1 MITTG
6 AKLKI
11 GISEYDILH
20 FSYRFKRE
28 IDGKGRPYSNYYG
41 GEIEVQV
48 ETTDDSELWHY
59 FFSKEMRPVSGCI
72 EVLAGADGE
81 YVRRLT
87 FEKAYIYAAGEEMVS
102 RSHRPMITTIAISPM
117 RLDINDTLRLDRRWP
132 QAPQGWQR
140 YEEKEEYRYTRQAA
154 EEENADK
161 YACSVSFR
169 RCPDY
174 DGSFGFDWLRTGDTG
189 EPGCGWYRNCMF
201 DTQAYDLLASTEYR
215 YFDQAWKKQSPAY
228 RATARYTVPWVTLT
242 EGAKAK
248 FRLKLEVEE
257 PSGTLDIQVTGSKP
271 DALQVNLKTIN
282 ANKTGDY
289 YYASELEVTCVSA
302 FSSQLA
308 IEVRA
313 KDELV
318 GKMIFVPNNR
328 LYPLEVAV
336 VTVKTQGNDKNTPCR
351 RSPDA
356 AIFEEMK
363 RLLRQAYI
371 VPMFKF
377 YELDLSQPAEYT
389 VGRSS
394 DNIPGKLKRDVKVI
408 EVEKFGGKRVRPELY
423 VEMNDN
429 KPLLNI
435 LWKNNEE
442 INTKHPIGILR
453 FISMHNFLNKMLSYT
468 YPSESQILERLY
480 KIYFIDEK
488 IFVAN
493 YVGGTSLE
501 ADKAAC
507 ISTEGY
513 NGITATHELL
523 HCLSLEHP
531 FDKKSSYSFRKAST
545 DNMMDYV
552 ERENGMENRKSLW
565 YWQLKQIWNKLR

>member
-1 MITTG
+1 
-6 AKLKI
+6 
-11 GISEYDILH
+11 
-20 FSYRFKRE
+20 
-28 IDGKGRPYSNYYG
+28 
-41 GEIEVQV
+41 
-48 ETTDDSELWHY
+48 
-59 FFSKEMRPVSGCI
+59 
-72 EVLAGADGE
+72 
-81 YVRRLT
+81 
-87 FEKAYIYAAGEEMVS
+87 
-102 RSHRPMITTIAISPM
+102 
-117 RLDINDTLRLDRRWP
+117 
-132 QAPQGWQR
+132 
-140 YEEKEEYRYTRQAA
+140 
-154 EEENADK
+154 
-161 YACSVSFR
+161 
-169 RCPDY
+169 
-174 DGSFGFDWLRTGDTG
+174 
-189 EPGCGWYRNCMF
+189 MF

-228 RATARYTVPWVTLT
+228 RATARYTVPWVTLM

-271 DALQVNLKTIN
+271 DALQVNLKTID

-289 YYASELEVTCVSA
+289 YYASELEVTCTSA

-336 VTVKTQGNDKNTPCR
+336 VTVKTQGKDKDAPCR

-356 AIFEEMK
+356 VIFEEMK

-394 DNIPGKLKRDVKVI
+394 DFPGGIKRDVKHI
-408 EVEKFGGKRVRPELY
+408 EVERFGGNPNVPVLKI
-423 VEMNDN
+423 EMNDN
-429 KPLLNI
+429 RSLFNI

-442 INTKHPIGILR
+442 INTKNPKGIRR
-453 FISMHNFLNKMLSYT
+453 FGSIHNFLNNMLSYT

-493 YVGGTSLE
+493 YVEGTSLE

-507 ISTEGY
+507 ISAEGY

-523 HCLSLEHP
+523 HCLSLDHP
-531 FDKKSSYSFRKAST
+531 FDKRSSYCFRKAST

-552 ERENGMENRKSLW
+552 ERGNGMENRKSLW